1 MLLRGIP
8 NMSETPTGV
17 IEPNG
22 FRPQRT
28 TDAYLIQFLS
38 TQDVSVGSVATA
50 VLFINNKR
58 RKRFLN
64 KCIWCISIKLEE
76 RKNNKVHGGEK

>member
-1 MLLRGIP
+1 MLPRGIP

-17 IEPNG
+17 TELNG
-22 FRPQRT
+22 FRPQRR
-28 TDAYLIQFLS
+28 TDACLIQFLS

-50 VLFINNKR
+50 VLFINNKM

-64 KCIWCISIKLEE
+64 KCIWCVSIKLWIW
-76 RKNNKVHGGEK
+76 RGKEK